1 MIGIKKTTFF
11 FITCFLGAVFARG
24 QAEVP
29 FARYK
34 VIPNPAAGSITVE
47 ALVQLQNRVP
57 YIKDFGQ
64 IQNIRWS
71 VGGKEVS
78 VKSERLEEIAM
89 FSQAPASGEAK
100 IVYTIKLAVMPSR
113 ESQPTDVHFAG
124 GPDFIYICEGLFIGL
139 NGKERGQVDVQW
151 ELPPGWKLA
160 LGRSGP
166 QSFQE
171 TQERFWVAGRLK
183 FVEEKKVEE
192 ASIQI
197 AVLERPGELD
207 IPWIVDSIISMF
219 RYAWHDIGPLE
230 HHDFGIAIFP
240 KGSLPQPGWTRFS
253 SIVVDNPGYIPPHE
267 VLHFWMNNNTPAWF
281 REGVL
286 EYMSRKITFR
296 KEPEFMIWLRA
307 DIAAHNLLIAK
318 TGGLKSLAESSAEHE
333 RNIGA
338 GEDIYALMHVLAYR
352 LDKEIQKH
360 NPKSSLDDVFA
371 AVCRKRPRPVDI
383 LGLIKDLTGY
393 DPKPLFEK
401 YFQAKVE
408 KPEELLDDRLF

>member
-1 MIGIKKTTFF
+1 MKKATFL
-11 FITCFLGAVFARG
+11 FITCFLGMASAQG
-24 QAEVP
+24 QTEVP

-34 VIPNPAAGSITVE
+34 IIPNPAASSITVE

-64 IQNIRWS
+64 IQNIRWTL
-71 VGGKEVS
+71 GGKEVP
-78 VKSERLEEIAM
+78 VKSERLEEIVM

-100 IVYTIKLAVMPSR
+100 IVYTIKLAAMPSR
-113 ESQPTDVHFAG
+113 GSQPGDIHIAG
-124 GPDFIYICEGLFIGL
+124 APDFVYICEGLFLGL

-183 FVEEKKVEE
+183 FAEEKRVEE

-197 AVLERPGELD
+197 AVLERPGEQD
-207 IPWIVDSIISMF
+207 FPWIVNSITSMF
-219 RYAWHDIGPLE
+219 QYAWRNIGPLKV
-230 HHDFGIAIFP
+230 HDFGIAIFP
-240 KGSLPQPGWTRFS
+240 KGSLPMPGWTRFS
-253 SIVVDNPGYIPPHE
+253 SIVVDNPGYAPPHE
-267 VLHFWMNNNTPAWF
+267 ILHFWMNNNTPAWF

-286 EYMSRKITFR
+286 EYMSRKLVFR
-296 KEPEFMIWLRA
+296 KEAELKNWLKA
-307 DIAAHNLLIAK
+307 GIAAHNILVAK
-318 TGGLKSLAESSAEHE
+318 TGGLKSLAASSAELE
-333 RNIGA
+333 RRFGGG
-338 GEDIYALMHVLAYR
+338 GEDIYALMPVLAYR

-360 NPKSSLDDVFA
+360 NPKSSLDEVFA
-371 AVCRKRPRPVDI
+371 AVCRKRPHPVDI
-383 LGLIKDLTGY
+383 LALIKDLTGY

-401 YFQAKVE
+401 YFQAKIE
-408 KPEELLDDRLF
+408 KPEELLDDRLL